1 MAKQEG
7 VSLLPKEENRLDQVS
22 SWILETGRWIVV
34 FTLLFVLLAFLSR
47 FWLDQKI
54 ADLYAKTAQKIAIVE
69 ASTEF
74 ESEFRSL
81 QNQIKN
87 IKTLDAQ
94 KPDQAEKIKKIIA
107 LLPEDIYLNS
117 IKIIDSDISFNIISQ
132 NETDLNTLF
141 RNLILCP
148 YLDEINIASIS
159 SKTFG
164 LETELSIKAKF
175 IDL

>member
-22 SWILETGRWIVV
+22 NWILETGRWIVV
-34 FTLLFVLLAFLSR
+34 FTLFFVLLAFLSR

-74 ESEFRSL
+74 ENEFRLL
-81 QNQIKN
+81 QSQIES

-94 KPDQAEKIKKIIA
+94 KPNQAEKIKKIIA

-117 IKIIDSDISFNIISQ
+117 IKISDSDISFDIISQ
-132 NETDLNTLF
+132 NETALNTLF
-141 RNLILCP
+141 QNLILCP

-175 IDL
+175 TDL